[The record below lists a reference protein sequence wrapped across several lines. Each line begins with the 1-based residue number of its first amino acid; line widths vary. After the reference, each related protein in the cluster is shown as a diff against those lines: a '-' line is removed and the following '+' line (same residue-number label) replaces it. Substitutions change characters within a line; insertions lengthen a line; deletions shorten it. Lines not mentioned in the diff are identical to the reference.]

1 MMNRNEF
8 FDYVKENVKNYLPP
22 IFDDAEFIIQE
33 VTKQNDQHLTGLS
46 IRRDGEQ
53 MVPTI
58 YLDQYYKEYLDGTDP
73 DELVG
78 DVADTRIEYNV
89 DDVPKEF
96 MEITDYETVKGKLQ
110 IVLCDPEMNQDRLKG
125 KISKPFGEYTATYQ
139 VSVRQDGDSF
149 GTVAVTEDLMKY
161 WNVTPEQLHADA
173 VAAEDARIPS
183 LFSIND
189 LMMEMMMGGSKPQ
202 NLLQHPEEIGIGGVP
217 LFCLTTEDKMFG
229 ASLMVRDDIL
239 TKAAEALG
247 GNFYI
252 LPSSTHEVL
261 LMPEAFAD
269 DPSMLVSMVRE
280 INENEVSPNERLS
293 DKVQFY
299 DSEAHVL
306 ENAEKRHERLAQE
319 KSEAKEGRS
328 ESRGEKNGKR
338 SIHDRL
344 NANKETVRANAEKTP
359 LKENTRAAEA
369 SL

>member
-8 FDYVKENVKNYLPP
+8 FDYVKEHVKNYLPP
-22 IFDDAEFIIQE
+22 VFDDAEFIIQE

-46 IRRDGEQ
+46 IRREGEQ
-53 MVPTI
+53 MIPTI
-58 YLDQYYKEYLDGTDP
+58 YLDSYYKQYLEGADP

-78 DVADTRIEYNV
+78 DVADARIEYNV
-89 DDVPKEF
+89 DEIPKEF
-96 MEITDYETVKGKLQ
+96 SEIMDYETAKGKLQ

-139 VSVRQDGDSF
+139 VSVLREGETY
-149 GTVAVTEDLMKY
+149 GTVAVTEGLLKY

-173 VAAEDARIPS
+173 IAAEDARIPS
-183 LFSIND
+183 LYSIND
-189 LMMEMMMGGSKPQ
+189 LMMEMMMGGSKPN

-239 TKAAEALG
+239 SKAAEALG
-247 GNFYI
+247 GNFYV

-261 LMPEAFAD
+261 LMPESFAD
-269 DPSMLVSMVRE
+269 DPSMLVGMVRE

-306 ENAEKRHERLAQE
+306 ENAEKRHERLEQE
-319 KSEAKEGRS
+319 KAEAKEGRS
-328 ESRGEKNGKR
+328 ESRDGRNSRR

-344 NANKETVRANAEKTP
+344 NANKETARANATAMPHRES
-359 LKENTRAAEA
+359 TRSAEA